1 MSIIL
6 RADTRVLVQGVTG
19 SGGRFHTK
27 SMLEYGTRVVA
38 GVSPGHRGE
47 TVSGVSVYSSC
58 FEAVAEGPVDLAV
71 CFTGGKSALDAICEA
86 ADSGIKT
93 VVCIEELVPLW
104 DTMLMTRYCKL
115 HGTQLIGPN
124 CNGIISP
131 GAAKVGFFPQE
142 LSMVGPVGIVS
153 RSGTLTYGAMLALQA
168 KGLGQST
175 VVGIGGARVKGT
187 SFVQCL
193 EAFAIDPETKAVV
206 LIGEIGGSDEEAAA
220 AYLSAGYPKPV
231 AALVVGRVAPH
242 GVPMGHAGAI
252 VDGDSGSWQ
261 HKVQL
266 LSAAGVSVAAN
277 LEELADIVEAMA

>member
-1 MSIIL
+1 
-6 RADTRVLVQGVTG
+6 
-19 SGGRFHTK
+19 
-27 SMLEYGTRVVA
+27 MLEYGTRVVA

-47 TVSGVSVYSSC
+47 AVSGVAVYNSC
-58 FEAVAEGPVDLAV
+58 FEAVAEGPVDMAV
-71 CFTGGKSALDAICEA
+71 CFTGGRSALDAVCEA
-86 ADSGIKT
+86 ADAGIKT

-104 DTMLMTRYCKL
+104 DTLLMTRYCKL

-142 LSMVGPVGIVS
+142 LSMHGSVGIVS

-168 KGLGQST
+168 KDLGQSS

-187 SFVQCL
+187 SFVHCL
-193 EAFAIDPETKAVV
+193 EAFALDPETKVVV
-206 LIGEIGGSDEEAAA
+206 LIGEIGGSDEESAAT
-220 AYLSAGYPKPV
+220 YLAGGYPKPV

-252 VDGDSGSWQ
+252 VDSDGGGWE
-261 HKVQL
+261 HKVQC
-266 LSAAGVSVAAN
+266 LSDAGVSIAAN
-277 LEELADIVEAMA
+277 LDELADIVEAMA